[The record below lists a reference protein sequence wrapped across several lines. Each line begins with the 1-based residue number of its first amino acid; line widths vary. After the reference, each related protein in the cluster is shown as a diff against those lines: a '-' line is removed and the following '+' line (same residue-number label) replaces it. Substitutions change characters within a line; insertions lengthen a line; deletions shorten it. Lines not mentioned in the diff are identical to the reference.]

1 MAARI
6 VGKAM
11 EDGDI
16 DYSRYSAREL
26 HEALAGIRR
35 DLYPKNH
42 ANILKALG
50 VQEASVEASPGVAEE
65 TPEPMVAGIPLG
77 GRGARL
83 GAVLIDS
90 LIISAIVFPIEY
102 AAGFWQV
109 LMEATRN
116 HELLPLGT
124 SLPWVAF
131 GLCVFVLVQGYPL
144 VRDGQTWGKKVL
156 SIKIV
161 DGLGRKPSIGQ
172 LSARCGVAMLVGLI
186 PFVGG
191 LASLVNVCLI
201 FRADKRCGHDLV
213 AGTHVVQASR
223 AE

>member
-1 MAARI
+1 
-6 VGKAM
+6 M

-50 VQEASVEASPGVAEE
+50 VQETPVEASPRVAEE
-65 TPEPMVAGIPLG
+65 TPEPTVAGIPLG
-77 GRGARL
+77 SRGARL
-83 GAVLIDS
+83 GAALIDA
-90 LIISAIVFPIEY
+90 IIIAAIVFPIEY

-109 LMEATRN
+109 LMDATRN
-116 HELLPLGT
+116 HELVPLGT
-124 SLPWVAF
+124 SLPWLAF

-144 VRDGQTWGKKVL
+144 VRDGQSWGKKVL

-161 DGLGRKPSIGQ
+161 DGLGRKPSIGR
-172 LSARCGVAMLVGLI
+172 LSVRCGVAIFAGMI
-186 PFVGG
+186 PFVGR
-191 LASLVNVCLI
+191 LASLVDVCLI
-201 FRADKRCGHDLV
+201 FRTDKRCGHDLV
-213 AGTHVVQASR
+213 AGTHVVQAGR

>member
-1 MAARI
+1 
-6 VGKAM
+6 M

-26 HEALAGIRR
+26 REALAGIRR

-50 VQEASVEASPGVAEE
+50 VQGARVEASPGVAEE
-65 TPEPMVAGIPLG
+65 TPEPTVAGIPLG
-77 GRGARL
+77 SRGARL
-83 GAVLIDS
+83 GAALVDG
-90 LIISAIVFPIEY
+90 LIIAAILFPIEY

-109 LMEATRN
+109 LMDATRN
-116 HELLPLGT
+116 HELIPLGT

-131 GLCVFVLVQGYPL
+131 GLFVFVLVQGYPL
-144 VRDGQTWGKKVL
+144 VRDGQSWGKKVL

-161 DGLGRKPSIGQ
+161 DGLGKKPSIGR
-172 LSARCGVAMLVGLI
+172 LSVRYAVAMLVGLI
-186 PFVGG
+186 PFVGR
-191 LASLVNVCLI
+191 LASLVDVCLI

-213 AGTHVVQASR
+213 AGTHVVQAASR
-223 AE
+223 ED

>member
-1 MAARI
+1 
-6 VGKAM
+6 M

-16 DYSRYSAREL
+16 DYSRYTEREL
-26 HEALAGIRR
+26 REALAGIRR

-50 VQEASVEASPGVAEE
+50 VQATRIEASSGVAEGM
-65 TPEPMVAGIPLG
+65 PEPTVAGMRLG
-77 GRGARL
+77 SRGARL
-83 GAVLIDS
+83 GAAFIDG
-90 LIISAIVFPIEY
+90 LIIAAIVFPIEY

-109 LMEATRN
+109 LMDATRN
-116 HELLPLGT
+116 HELVPLGT
-124 SLPWVAF
+124 LLPWLAF
-131 GLCVFVLVQGYPL
+131 GVGVFALVQGYPL
-144 VRDGQTWGKKVL
+144 VKDGQTWGKKLL

-186 PFVGG
+186 PFVGR
-191 LASLVNVCLI
+191 LASIVDSCLI

-213 AGTHVVQASR
+213 AGTHVVQVIQ
-223 AE
+223 